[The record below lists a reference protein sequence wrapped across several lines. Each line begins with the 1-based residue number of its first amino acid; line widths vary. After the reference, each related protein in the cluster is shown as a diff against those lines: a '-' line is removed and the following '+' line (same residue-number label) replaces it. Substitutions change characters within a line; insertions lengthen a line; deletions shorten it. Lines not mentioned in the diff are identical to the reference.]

1 MGINMH
7 EQQTGSS
14 EQRPTDRDKENI
26 PAPTVIN
33 VKRSGPRML
42 VRAIWF
48 LFVGWWFGLIWLHIG
63 YVLCA
68 TGLFLPVGLMM
79 LNLLPSVL
87 TLKAEDRQS
96 LIVLTERS
104 RVAVYVGGPQ
114 VDFVLRVLYFLLVGW
129 WAGYL
134 WTLTGYLFC
143 FTIFLMPLGVM
154 MLNQLP
160 EVLTLRQR

>member
-1 MGINMH
+1 M
-7 EQQTGSS
+7 
-14 EQRPTDRDKENI
+14 

-33 VKRSGPRML
+33 VKSSNPGIL
-42 VRAIWF
+42 IRAIWF
-48 LFVGWWFGLIWLHIG
+48 ICIGWWFGLIWLHIG
-63 YVLCA
+63 YALCA

-79 LNLLPSVL
+79 LNRLPSVL

-104 RVAVYVGGPQ
+104 RVVVYVGGPQ

-134 WTLTGYLFC
+134 WALTGYLFC

-160 EVLTLRQR
+160 EVLTLRQQ

>member
-1 MGINMH
+1 
-7 EQQTGSS
+7 
-14 EQRPTDRDKENI
+14 
-26 PAPTVIN
+26 
-33 VKRSGPRML
+33 
-42 VRAIWF
+42 
-48 LFVGWWFGLIWLHIG
+48 
-63 YVLCA
+63 
-68 TGLFLPVGLMM
+68 
-79 LNLLPSVL
+79 
-87 TLKAEDRQS
+87 
-96 LIVLTERS
+96 
-104 RVAVYVGGPQ
+104 